1 MEGLEIYFV
10 WKYFIYHET
19 HIFSIETFQ
28 QFFQY
33 FVLFKKYSFAA
44 IHTNEVQIQRYYIA
58 YTFLRKYYNYKTYVC
73 VCVWKLLI
81 AVVRI
86 II

>member
-1 MEGLEIYFV
+1 MEGFEIYLV
-10 WKYFIYHET
+10 WKYFMYHET
-19 HIFSIETFQ
+19 RSIETFQ

-33 FVLFKKYSFAA
+33 FVLFKKCSFAA

-58 YTFLRKYYNYKTYVC
+58 NNCLRKYYNYKTYVC

-81 AVVRI
+81 AVVHVI
-86 II
+86 L